1 MSEQQNSN
9 PRRSNVAAAR
19 VLLLVCGLGLG
30 YFWLAGNL
38 SGWEAVIAGIVLT
51 VVVVYMPSRP
61 DDIIAPVPDL
71 NSSEQRADTSL
82 AHIVDAMADPCFLLD
97 HRGVLDHKNASADD
111 TFQHLKIGDLLTLTF
126 RHPQFV
132 QILDEVINTGKP
144 AQLTFMDRFPSER
157 WYKARISSIVSATPD
172 LAPDFNANDDAAIP
186 ARSKILVMMTELT
199 EQKRAE
205 QMRADFVANASHELR
220 TPLTA
225 VIGYLDTLMGPARN
239 DREAHKKFMPIMR
252 AQAERMSNLV
262 DDLLSLSRI
271 ELKEHVQPRDRVNLL
286 TTLEEVSELLRP
298 IADGNGNE
306 FVITNL
312 LEESIV
318 TGERIELVQVF
329 ENLLDNALKY
339 GEPDTK
345 ITIEIAA
352 AKSLNKRVAV
362 RITNKGSLIS
372 AEHLPRLT
380 ERFYR
385 VDVESSRAKKGTGL
399 GLAIAKH
406 IITRH
411 RGNLSIT
418 SDSKSGTTVTVEL
431 P

>member
-1 MSEQQNSN
+1 MSAS
-9 PRRSNVAAAR
+9 RL
-19 VLLLVCGLGLG
+19 LLLVCGLGLG
-30 YFWLAGNL
+30 YFWLSGSL
-38 SGWEAVIAGIVLT
+38 SGAEAVVAGLILLAVALNT
-51 VVVVYMPSRP
+51 PKPRN
-61 DDIIAPVPDL
+61 DIIAPVPDQDRL
-71 NSSEQRADTSL
+71 DQLADTSL

-97 HRGVLDHKNASADD
+97 YRGVLDHKNASADE

-132 QILDEVINTGKP
+132 QTLDEVISTGKP

-157 WYKARISSIVSATPD
+157 WYKARISPVLGAALEIAADDDTP
-172 LAPDFNANDDAAIP
+172 IP

-239 DREAHKKFMPIMR
+239 DREAHKKFMAIMR

-298 IADGNGNE
+298 IADGHENE
-306 FVITNL
+306 FVINNL
-312 LEESIV
+312 LEDSIV

-339 GEPDTK
+339 GDPGTK
-345 ITIEIAA
+345 ITIDIAP
-352 AKSLNKRVAV
+352 AKSVSQKVAV
-362 RITNKGSLIS
+362 RITNRGTPIS

-418 SDSKSGTTVTVEL
+418 SDSKSGTTVSVEL
-431 P
+431 PL

>member
-1 MSEQQNSN
+1 MPLSDQQKSSAWRANLSTL
-9 PRRSNVAAAR
+9 RM
-19 VLLLVCGLGLG
+19 LLLVCGVGLS
-30 YFWLAGNL
+30 YFWLAGKL
-38 SGWEAVIAGIVLT
+38 SGWEA
-51 VVVVYMPSRP
+51 
-61 DDIIAPVPDL
+61 IIASVVLLLVALVTPAGRDETIAPAP
-71 NSSEQRADTSL
+71 EQNLTDPLADTSL
-82 AHIVDAMADPCFLLD
+82 VHIVDAMADPCFLLD
-97 HRGVLDHKNASADD
+97 HRGVLDHKNAVADD
-111 TFQHLKIGDLLTLTF
+111 IFPHLKTGDLLTLTF

-132 QILDEVINTGKP
+132 QTLDEVISTGKP

-157 WYKARISSIVSATPD
+157 WYKARISPVAGANEDASIPTK
-172 LAPDFNANDDAAIP
+172 
-186 ARSKILVMMTELT
+186 SKILVLMNELT

-225 VIGYLDTLMGPARN
+225 VIGYLDTLMGPAKT

-298 IADGNGNE
+298 IADRHDNE
-306 FVITNL
+306 FVINNL
-312 LEESIV
+312 LEDSLV

-339 GEPDTK
+339 GEPGTK
-345 ITIEIAA
+345 VTIEIAP
-352 AKSLNKRVAV
+352 AKSVNQKVAV
-362 RITNKGSLIS
+362 RITNKGTPIS

-418 SDSKSGTTVTVEL
+418 SDSKSGTTVSVEL
-431 P
+431 PL

>member
-1 MSEQQNSN
+1 M
-9 PRRSNVAAAR
+9 
-19 VLLLVCGLGLG
+19 CGLGLG
-30 YFWLAGNL
+30 YFVMSGKLT
-38 SGWEAVIAGIVLT
+38 GWEAVVSGTVLVLLAISLPPRPQDIV
-51 VVVVYMPSRP
+51 
-61 DDIIAPVPDL
+61 APVPDQNRRDQL
-71 NSSEQRADTSL
+71 ADTSL

-97 HRGVLDHKNASADD
+97 YRGVLDHKNASADE

-132 QILDEVINTGKP
+132 QTLDEVISTGKP

-157 WYKARISSIVSATPD
+157 WYKARISPVIGGIPDPTPD
-172 LAPDFNANDDAAIP
+172 INASDGASIP

-239 DREAHKKFMPIMR
+239 DRQAHKKFMPIMR

-286 TTLEEVSELLRP
+286 TTLEEVCELLRP
-298 IADGNGNE
+298 IAEGHGNE
-306 FVITNL
+306 FVINNL
-312 LEESIV
+312 LEDSIV

-329 ENLLDNALKY
+329 ENLLDNAVKY
-339 GEPDTK
+339 GEPDTQ
-345 ITIEIAA
+345 IVIDIAA
-352 AKSLNKRVAV
+352 AKSINQKVAV
-362 RITNKGSLIS
+362 RITNQGTPIS

-385 VDVESSRAKKGTGL
+385 ADVESSRAKKGTGL
-399 GLAIAKH
+399 GMAIAKH

-418 SDSKSGTTVTVEL
+418 SDSKSGTTVSVEL
-431 P
+431 PL